1 MELIPGYAHRGGIA
15 NSVYKYTMVL
25 YLDIQHLALKLIWKH
40 INSESLNRHNYAK
53 NLW

>member
-25 YLDIQHLALKLIWKH
+25 YLDIQHLALKLI
-40 INSESLNRHNYAK
+40 
-53 NLW
+53 